1 MFEKYLKIK
10 EAIKDHVSQN
20 EQVQETKKEAESTFD
35 LEIIDK
41 PVNAKMNQNSDAKL
55 NVDDQVLLK
64 LKEKKSQNYSSL
76 LEKVN
81 ILLLLLLLF

>member
-1 MFEKYLKIK
+1 
-10 EAIKDHVSQN
+10 
-20 EQVQETKKEAESTFD
+20 
-35 LEIIDK
+35 
-41 PVNAKMNQNSDAKL
+41 MNQNSDAKL

-81 ILLLLLLLF
+81 ILLLLLLLLLKTINYSFMMI